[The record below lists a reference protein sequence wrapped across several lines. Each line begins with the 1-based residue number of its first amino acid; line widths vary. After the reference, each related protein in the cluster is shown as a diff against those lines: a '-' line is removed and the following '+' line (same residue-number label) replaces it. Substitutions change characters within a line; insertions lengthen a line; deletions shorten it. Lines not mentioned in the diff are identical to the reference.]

1 MTRHT
6 AARDAPA
13 APDAPTTRD
22 AIAARFERLPA
33 SRWHVVVRLV
43 VGVVTFFEAFDQ
55 LLIAYALPEL
65 RQEWHLTT
73 GEATSVL
80 TVGSVGMLIGALL
93 SGRLADRYG
102 RVKVIAYC
110 VAASGLA
117 GLALVACTSLTP
129 SWPCASSR
137 GSRSAAKCRWPRR
150 SSARSPGA
158 SSGAASSCCTNS
170 SSPRD

>member
-1 MTRHT
+1 MTRPT
-6 AARDAPA
+6 AATREAVTA
-13 APDAPTTRD
+13 RD

-33 SRWHVVVRLV
+33 SRWHVTVRLV

-65 RQEWHLTT
+65 RQEWHLTD
-73 GEATSVL
+73 GDATSVL

-93 SGRLADRYG
+93 SGRLADRFG
-102 RVKVIAYC
+102 RVRVIAYC
-110 VAASGLA
+110 VAASDWPA
-117 GLALVACTSLTP
+117 SLSSP
-129 SWPCASSR
+129 ARRSPRSWRCASCR
-137 GSRSAAKCRWPRR
+137 GSPSAARCRWPPR

-170 SSPRD
+170 SSRPD